1 MATEILLPQGGQDL
15 KEATIARWLK
25 AEGDQVKAGDLL
37 CEIETEK
44 AIFEVEAE
52 SEGILLKVLV
62 GGGETAPTLSVIGY
76 IGAAGE
82 KIDIASSGAPQPQ
95 TEEADNAPRTSN
107 IRAVSL
113 NVSEKKGQ
121 TPPVVANNSGRI
133 KISGRAFN
141 SAKKKGLDPK
151 MITGT
156 GPGGRIIEKDVLNFT
171 GSVTQHQSVVQASSS
186 VSYPDLPGKH
196 VPLSKMRQVIA
207 RRLQE
212 SMQQL
217 PHFYVTVSVEMDEA
231 LRVRADFNRALNRH
245 DKRKLS
251 VNDLIIKAT
260 ALSLEEFYE
269 VNCHFRGDHL
279 LYLDDINIGVAVSLP
294 RGLVVPVVEH
304 ADRLPLGDIAEETK
318 RLIGLAKAGKQA
330 SVAPGSFTISNM
342 GMLEVE
348 SFTAIINPPE
358 CGILAV
364 SGIQKKV
371 VVSKSGD
378 LCIRQKMKMTLSAD
392 HRAVDGVLAANFTNK
407 IKYHLQNPRTL
418 LK

>member
-15 KEATIARWLK
+15 KEATVARWLK
-25 AEGDQVKAGDLL
+25 TEGDQVKAGDLI

-44 AIFEVEAE
+44 AVFEVEAE
-52 SEGILLKVLV
+52 SDGELLKILV
-62 GGGETAPTLSVIGY
+62 DGGQTAPTLSVIGY

-82 KIDIASSGAPQPQ
+82 KIEETAPENPQPKTIETGGVSQ
-95 TEEADNAPRTSN
+95 VFDSRTFS
-107 IRAVSL
+107 SP
-113 NVSEKKGQ
+113 VSERLLQ
-121 TPPVVANNSGRI
+121 ETPMISSNDNKI
-133 KISGRAFN
+133 KISGRAR
-141 SAKKKGLDPK
+141 KKAVQKGFDPTL
-151 MITGT
+151 IPGS
-156 GPGGRIIEKDVLNFT
+156 GPGGRIIEKDVLT
-171 GSVTQHQSVVQASSS
+171 YSGATRQPVTPLQSSS
-186 VSYPDLPGKH
+186 ISDPDAAGKR

-231 LRVRADFNRALNRH
+231 LKVRADFNRALNRD

-260 ALSLEEFYE
+260 ALALEEYYE
-269 VNCHFRGDHL
+269 VNCHFKGDHL

-294 RGLVVPVVEH
+294 SGLVVPVLEH
-304 ADRLPLGDIAEETK
+304 ADRLPLSDIAEETK
-318 RLIGLAKAGKQA
+318 RIIGLAKEGKQA
-330 SVAPGSFTISNM
+330 NIVPGSFTISNM

-371 VVSKSGD
+371 VVSKSSD
-378 LCIRQKMKMTLSAD
+378 LCIRQMMKMTLSSD
-392 HRAVDGVLAANFTNK
+392 HRAVDGVLAANFANK

>member
-1 MATEILLPQGGQDL
+1 MATEIILPQGGQDL
-15 KEATIARWLK
+15 AEAKVARWLK
-25 AEGDQVKAGDLL
+25 AEGDKVAKDELL

-44 AIFEVEAE
+44 AVFEVEAPE
-52 SEGILLKVLV
+52 DGTLIKITVA
-62 GGGETAPTLSVIGY
+62 GGKSAPVLSVIGY
-76 IGAAGE
+76 IGEPGE
-82 KIDIASSGAPQPQ
+82 QVAESIDSESEVPVSGETTSSGKTVIAPDSIEIVREFDQPQ
-95 TEEADNAPRTSN
+95 SMTTD
-107 IRAVSL
+107 VS
-113 NVSEKKGQ
+113 
-121 TPPVVANNSGRI
+121 RI
-133 KISGRAFN
+133 KISGRARRRAEEQQIN
-141 SAKKKGLDPK
+141 LGLLQ
-151 MITGT
+151 GS
-156 GPGGRIIEKDVLNFT
+156 GPCGRVVEKDILTYSGAT
-171 GSVTQHQSVVQASSS
+171 GQQLSSLQPSSS
-186 VSYPDLPGKH
+186 ISYPDAAGKR
-196 VPLSKMRQVIA
+196 VPLTKMRQVIA

-217 PHFYVTVSVEMDEA
+217 PHFYVTVAVEMDEA
-231 LRVRADFNRALNRH
+231 LQVRADFNRALSRD

-251 VNDLIIKAT
+251 VNDLIFKAT
-260 ALSLEEFYE
+260 ALALEEFYE
-269 VNCHFRGDHL
+269 VNCHFREDHL

-294 RGLVVPVVEH
+294 SGLVVPVLEH
-304 ADRLPLGDIAEETK
+304 ADQLPLGDIAEETK

>member
-1 MATEILLPQGGQDL
+1 MATKILLPQGGQDL
-15 KEATIARWLK
+15 AEAKVARWLK
-25 AEGDQVKAGDLL
+25 AEGDTVAKDELL

-44 AIFEVEAE
+44 AVFEVEAPE
-52 SEGILLKVLV
+52 DGVLIKIV
-62 GGGETAPTLSVIGY
+62 VPGGESAPVLSVIGY
-76 IGAAGE
+76 IGAADEQVKATLEMKPEALVTDVAAISKSTAGQSYQIE
-82 KIDIASSGAPQPQ
+82 NNPTPDEPQLAS
-95 TEEADNAPRTSN
+95 
-107 IRAVSL
+107 AV
-113 NVSEKKGQ
+113 
-121 TPPVVANNSGRI
+121 SGRI
-133 KISGRAFN
+133 KISGRAKRKAEERQLN
-141 SAKKKGLDPK
+141 PGLLQ
-151 MITGT
+151 GS

-171 GSVTQHQSVVQASSS
+171 GSFSQQPSAVQTSSPAK
-186 VSYPDLPGKH
+186 YPDIPGKQ

-231 LRVRADFNRALNRH
+231 LKVRADFNRSLSRH

-251 VNDLIIKAT
+251 VNDLVIKAT
-260 ALSLEEFYE
+260 TLSLEAFYQM
-269 VNCHFRGDHL
+269 NCHFRGDHL
-279 LYLDDINIGVAVSLP
+279 FYLDDINIGVAVSLP
-294 RGLVVPVVEH
+294 SGLVVPVVEH
-304 ADRLPLGDIAEETK
+304 ANRLPLGDIAEETK
-318 RLIGLAKAGKQA
+318 RLFGLAKTGKQA

-371 VVSKSGD
+371 VVSKAGD
-378 LCIRQKMKMTLSAD
+378 LCIRQMMKMTLSSD

-418 LK
+418 L

>member
-15 KEATIARWLK
+15 KEATIARWVK
-25 AEGDQVKAGDLL
+25 AEGDPVKEGDLL

-52 SEGILLKVLV
+52 CDGVLLKILV
-62 GGGETAPTLSVIGY
+62 AGGETAPTLSVIGY

-82 KIDIASSGAPQPQ
+82 KIDIAAPSAPRPQIEETESAPQAI
-95 TEEADNAPRTSN
+95 EAS
-107 IRAVSL
+107 AVSMT
-113 NVSEKKGQ
+113 VSEQ
-121 TPPVVANNSGRI
+121 PPPVMATGGDRI
-133 KISGRAFN
+133 KISGRALK
-141 SAKKKGLDPK
+141 SAQQKGLDPK
-151 MITGT
+151 VLAGT

-171 GSVTQHQSVVQASSS
+171 PSAQQQAVVPAPSAI
-186 VSYPDLPGKH
+186 SYPDIAGKQ

-245 DKRKLS
+245 DKKKLS
-251 VNDLIIKAT
+251 VNDMIIKAT
-260 ALSLEEFYE
+260 AFALEEFYQM
-269 VNCHFRGDHL
+269 NCHFRGDHL
-279 LYLDDINIGVAVSLP
+279 LFLDDINIGVAVSLP
-294 RGLVVPVVEH
+294 SGLVVPVVEH
-304 ADRLPLGDIAEETK
+304 ADRLALVDIAQETK
-318 RLIGLAKAGKQA
+318 RLVGLAKSGKQA

-348 SFTAIINPPE
+348 NFTAIINPPE

-371 VVSKSGD
+371 VVSATGD
-378 LCIRQKMKMTLSAD
+378 LCIRQMMKMTLSSD
-392 HRAVDGVLAANFTNK
+392 HRAVDGALAANFANK